1 MDLPNSGHDRAIRYL
16 VPTHQRPAFGRALA
30 ALPPAFLGFPATG
43 ESFESKA
50 RLQGDGQTPLL
61 RVAEKGY
68 EAVVKLLLDTGKVE
82 AEAKDARY
90 GWTGRR
96 ARR

>member
-16 VPTHQRPAFGRALA
+16 VPTHQRAAFGRALA
-30 ALPPAFLGFPATG
+30 ALPPAFLGFPATEILRVQG
-43 ESFESKA
+43 WIA
-50 RLQGDGQTPLL
+50 RDGQTPLL

-82 AEAKDARY
+82 TEAKDARMV
-90 GWTGRR
+90 GRGRR

>member
-16 VPTHQRPAFGRALA
+16 VPTHQRAAFGRALA

-43 ESFESKA
+43 ESFEFKA
-50 RLQGDGQTPLL
+50 RLQGMGQTPLL

-68 EAVVKLLLDTGKVE
+68 EAVVKPLLETGKVE
-82 AEAKDARY
+82 TEAKDARY
-90 GWTGRR
+90 GWMGRH